1 MAERLTFEQT
11 CTDSKQHARRGRLL
25 TRRGHVIE
33 TPVFMPVGTIATV
46 KAMDPLEVAGLGYQL
61 ILGNTYHLMLRP
73 GTEVVGL
80 HGGLHGFMDWGGS
93 ILTDSGGFQVFSLAH
108 RRKISEDGVRFRN
121 HINGDLA
128 ELTPESCIGVQEA
141 LGSDI
146 MMVLDEC
153 PPHDAK
159 PSYMKDSVDR
169 TTRWAER
176 CLEARTDS
184 GGALFGIVQGGLDVE
199 MRLQHLEAL
208 IKLGF
213 DGLAL
218 GGLSVGEGPEAMDL
232 VLAEVARRMPEGTPR
247 YLMGVGLPQDI
258 IRAVGRGIDMFDCVV
273 PTRNARNGH
282 LFTWSGSIQ
291 IRHASHTKDT
301 GPVEP
306 QCTCPACT
314 RFSRAYLRHL
324 YQSGEILGM
333 RLNTL
338 HNLTFYA
345 ELMKRI
351 RTAIEAGDYGAW
363 ADRTLAGLE
372 AGR

>member
-1 MAERLTFEQT
+1 MAERISFEQIHADNKT
-11 CTDSKQHARRGRLL
+11 HARRGRMT

-46 KAMDPLEVAGLGYQL
+46 KAMDPLEVAGLGYKL

-93 ILTDSGGFQVFSLAH
+93 ILTDSGGFQIFSLAH

-159 PSYMKDSVDR
+159 PNYMRDSVDR

-176 CLEARTDS
+176 CLEARSDS
-184 GGALFGIVQGGLDVE
+184 GGALFGIVQGGLDVQ
-199 MRLQHLEAL
+199 MRLQHLETL
-208 IKLGF
+208 SKLGF

-218 GGLSVGEGPEAMDL
+218 GGLSVGEGAEAMDV
-232 VLAEVARRMPEGTPR
+232 VLAEVAQRMPEHTPR

-282 LFTWSGSIQ
+282 LFTWSGPIQ
-291 IRHASHTKDT
+291 IRHAAHTKDT
-301 GPVEP
+301 GPIEP
-306 QCTCPACT
+306 QCACPACS

-324 YQSGEILGM
+324 YQSDEILGM

-345 ELMKRI
+345 ELMNRI
-351 RTAIEAGDYGAW
+351 RKAIEADDYGGW
-363 ADRTLAGLE
+363 AERTLAGLE